1 MATAIA
7 AVTLNESTYT
17 QLASSATSVILYLK
31 RGQAVRLSVTSP
43 GDADTTTYA
52 ILEGPSTN
60 EDGAMKGHSFTLSG
74 ADLYARLIRGGV
86 SVIVIKT

>member
-7 AVTLNESTYT
+7 AVTLNEATYT
-17 QLASSATSVILYLK
+17 ALASSATAVSLYLK
-31 RGQAVRLSVTSP
+31 RGQAVRLSVGSP

-52 ILEGPSTN
+52 ILEGPSSN
-60 EDGAMKGHSFTLSG
+60 VDGAMGVHSFTLSG
-74 ADLYARLIRGGV
+74 SDLYARLIRGST